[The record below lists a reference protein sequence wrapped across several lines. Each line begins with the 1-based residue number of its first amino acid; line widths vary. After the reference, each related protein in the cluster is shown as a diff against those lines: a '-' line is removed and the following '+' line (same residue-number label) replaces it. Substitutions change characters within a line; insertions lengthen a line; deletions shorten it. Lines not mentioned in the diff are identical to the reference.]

1 MLLSALNWPKRLRKT
16 SVWKILRTML
26 SSWARHVLG
35 GPDEPSSSNAEA
47 SEAPKLPF
55 ASRALRIEGAEESDK
70 ASDASDL
77 SPLRG
82 AETPGSRR
90 HGTECNPCAWYWKP
104 QGCQRGSECGYCHLC
119 PEGEVKLRKKAK
131 LAAMRG
137 AASPSSTTSGLSPT
151 LGHKEDADADVEVPD
166 RQLSMSVGAQLHGTG
181 ECKPCAW
188 FWKPKGCQ
196 NGEECRHCHLC
207 LRGEIRQRKKAKD
220 KHATPQNA
228 SSHDLDPATPMEPLK
243 VEIGGEAQKSTTPL
257 KVNVDMPGVVQKFE
271 SLSIGNLEEP
281 QKVAPSPTS
290 ALPDSPIIAPPPG
303 LAANVGVPSVGSASH
318 GTGLCRPCAWLW
330 KPGGCQNGSDCLH
343 CHLCPEGELKAR
355 KKVKAD
361 LARQE
366 SFEQE
371 ILSSPLALSLAQ
383 MLDEDDANQQ
393 AGLGAFMMGTEGAD
407 GAAHVFPSE
416 GSKLHGSGYC
426 RPCAWFWK
434 PKGCENGSECRH
446 CHLCPQEEIKNRRKA
461 KQMMQSDQGS
471 PMMWP
476 GNTWTPLSAVDSMVT
491 QTPASM
497 FPGREFSDPTV
508 LTPLELGSSPMQSS
522 AWDSQ
527 WDAFG
532 AASPTSPESPKLAI
546 ELANCL
552 PVPSA
557 GSTLHGTG
565 KCKPCAWFH
574 KPTGCSNGDSCAHCH
589 LCPEDE
595 IRNRKKAKEAALRAG
610 ALEPKRDADGRNP
623 RTVRIAPL
631 LGSE

>member
-1 MLLSALNWPKRLRKT
+1 MCVCDERLVLLSALNWPKRLRKT

-166 RQLSMSVGAQLHGTG
+166 RQPSMSVGAQLHGTG

-228 SSHDLDPATPMEPLK
+228 SSHDLDPSTPMEPLK
-243 VEIGGEAQKSTTPL
+243 VEIGGEAQTSMTPL
-257 KVNVDMPGVVQKFE
+257 KVNVDMAGVVQKFE
-271 SLSIGNLEEP
+271 SLSIGHLQEP

-290 ALPDSPIIAPPPG
+290 ALPDFPIIAPPPG
-303 LAANVGVPSVGSASH
+303 LAKSEFG
-318 GTGLCRPCAWLW
+318 
-330 KPGGCQNGSDCLH
+330 
-343 CHLCPEGELKAR
+343 
-355 KKVKAD
+355 
-361 LARQE
+361 RQE

-383 MLDEDDANQQ
+383 MLDEDDANYQ

-552 PVPSA
+552 PVPFA